1 TMKIVEHWS
10 YKGFNMVIDAEFE
23 KDVFDFD
30 MIGGVK
36 HGDVVRLRLTIYNP
50 IVKREII
57 KNKVAQA
64 HSIIVKY
71 KWLKDNNT
79 ESVTILQDY
88 EHKLAELRNCA
99 TDYVKE
105 KIYNKNVTDGLPDS
119 LKGL

>member
-1 TMKIVEHWS
+1 MKIVEHWS
-10 YKGFNMVIDAEFE
+10 YKSFNMVIDAEFE